1 MHRAVQRRRALDAAI
16 WLAMSLL
23 GFPRVGKAE
32 DREVLEPVPFTA
44 VKLDDCFWSPR
55 IATTLARTL
64 PHVFDRCEATGR
76 IQNWERAANDE
87 GTFEGYF
94 FNDSDVYKAIE
105 AASVALALNPD
116 LKRSESSEVLLRDY
130 VDDLIARI
138 AAMQQPDGYVN
149 SYFTLHRE
157 EPRWTDI
164 ENKHELYCAGH
175 LIEAAVAHR
184 MHTRKSNFLEIAI
197 RLADHIDATFGP
209 GKNMNPCGHPEI
221 ELALLKL
228 ADLLDPESASEAAAA
243 PGAADGARRYRD
255 LARFFIERHGR
266 PEGRAKLWGEYAQD
280 HKPLVEQTEIAGHAV
295 RAMYLY
301 SAATDIARQ
310 TGEASYIRSLD
321 AIWRDLTERKMY
333 VTGGIG
339 PSARNEGFTTAFDL
353 PNETAYAETCASI
366 GLVYWAH
373 RMNLLHADGRYV
385 DVLERALYN
394 HVLAGISL
402 DGTRFN
408 YVNPLADRG
417 RHERQPWFACACCP
431 PNLARLLPTVGGYMY
446 AQSDDAVY
454 VNLYAQST
462 ANLRR
467 GARTLTLR
475 QETEYPWGPWVFLT
489 LSVELPEFF
498 ELRLRA
504 PAWCRESK
512 VWVVDKKFDN
522 ASNHRI
528 YISNN
533 PPDAVVDEN
542 GYLTLCREW
551 SATAT
556 VFLQLPMTVERV
568 YADSRVE
575 SCRGRVALQRGP
587 ILCAIE
593 REHHDYVADAWRVVL
608 PRSAKF
614 EAASEWQRFNPNSL
628 YAPLEVYDGLSTLYG
643 PIELG
648 KSWGSGARMIPYYA
662 WGNGKPSDMMVWI
675 PETPSILPS
684 APTAWLR
691 PGALYCWKADTV
703 WALNDR
709 LEPTSSSDASIPRFT
724 WWPRKGTVE
733 TVGYGLALPEGKRVR
748 AVEVY
753 WFSDAR
759 TGGGCKPPGSW
770 KLLYQDTSGPEA
782 HSFHGIREREVAVH
796 GPYGVEEDRYNR
808 VEFDPVETSAIEIEA
823 VLEGGFSAGI
833 LEWKVETD

>member
-1 MHRAVQRRRALDAAI
+1 MHRAVQRQRATDAAI

-23 GFPRVGKAE
+23 GFPRVGTAE

-44 VKLDDCFWSPR
+44 VKLDDGFWSPR
-55 IATTLARTL
+55 IATTLTKTL

-76 IQNWERAANDE
+76 IQNWERAAKGE
-87 GTFEGYF
+87 GAFEGYF
-94 FNDSDVYKAIE
+94 FNDSDVYKALE

-116 LKRSESSEVLLRDY
+116 LKRSEGSKILLRDY
-130 VDDLIARI
+130 VDGLIAKI

-149 SYFTLHRE
+149 AYFTLHPE

-184 MHTRKSNFLEIAI
+184 THTGKSSFLDIAI

-221 ELALLKL
+221 ELALLRL
-228 ADLLDPESASEAAAA
+228 ADLLDRESAGKTADVL
-243 PGAADGARRYRD
+243 GAADRAQRYRA
-255 LARFFIERHGR
+255 LARFFIERRGR

-280 HKPLVEQTEIAGHAV
+280 HKPFVEQTEIVGHAV

-301 SAATDIARQ
+301 SAVTDIARR
-310 TGEASYIRSLD
+310 TGDAAYIRSLD

-339 PSARNEGFTTAFDL
+339 PSAHNEGFTTAFDL

-366 GLVYWAH
+366 GLVFWAH
-373 RMNLLHADGRYV
+373 RMNLLHADARYV

-402 DGTRFN
+402 DGTKFN

-462 ANLRR
+462 ASLER
-467 GARTLTLR
+467 GARTVTLR
-475 QETEYPWGPWVFLT
+475 QKTEYPWGPWVFLT
-489 LSVELPEFF
+489 LSVDVPEYF

-504 PAWCRESK
+504 PGWCREAK
-512 VWVVDKKFDN
+512 VWVVDKKFDDP
-522 ASNHRI
+522 SSHRI
-528 YISNN
+528 YISKH
-533 PPDAVVDEN
+533 PPDAVVDED

-551 SATAT
+551 SAPAT
-556 VFLQLPMTVERV
+556 VFLQLPTFVERV

-587 ILCAIE
+587 IVLAIE
-593 REHHDYVADAWRVVL
+593 KEHLYSTGDAWRVVL
-608 PRSAKF
+608 PRSVRF
-614 EAASEWQRFNPNSL
+614 EEPSEAQRFKPSDL
-628 YAPLEVYDGLSTLYG
+628 SGALEVYDGLSSLYG
-643 PIELG
+643 PIEP
-648 KSWGSGARMIPYYA
+648 KSSGAWGGRIIPYYA

-675 PETPSILPS
+675 PEMPSILPP
-684 APTAWLR
+684 APVAWLR
-691 PGALYCWKADTV
+691 PDALYCWKSDSV

-709 LEPTSSSDASIPRFT
+709 LEPTSSSDASIPRFS

-733 TVGYGLALPEGKRVR
+733 TVGYHLTLPEGKRVR

-753 WFSDAR
+753 WFSDAK
-759 TGGGCKPPGSW
+759 TGGGCKPPASW
-770 KLLYQDTSGPEA
+770 KLTYRDRSGRIA
-782 HSFHGIREREVAVH
+782 QSHKGYAERDVRAH
-796 GPYGVEEDRYNR
+796 GPYGVKEDCYNR
-808 VEFDPVETSAIEIEA
+808 VEFNPVETDAIEIEA
-823 VLEGGFSAGI
+823 VLQEGFSAGI
-833 LEWKVETD
+833 LEWRVETD